1 MFSLGSLFQLALIQ
15 TRHVIAS
22 LQKIYPN
29 EKFEIREFMD
39 DTTIAIEC
47 KENAYQSPPSL
58 DTMTTM
64 GDRVLNISLPKI
76 GEKALFTKDLEDAL
90 HSGRVDFVVH
100 SLKDLP
106 TVLPAG
112 LAIGAILEREDPRDA
127 LVLRAEFAG
136 HTLQTLP
143 AGSVVG
149 TSSLRRGAQLAR
161 KYPQLVVQDI
171 RGNLNTRLAKLDADR
186 SKFAGIVLAQ
196 AGLERMGWSARI
208 NQTLDESDILYA
220 VGQGALAVECRSTD
234 GRILGMLQRLS
245 CVRTQC
251 RILTERSF
259 LKTLGGGCSA
269 PVAVVTDLRG
279 GHGGADGDQTDGEF
293 ELHITGAVWSLDGKT
308 EVQSKVKCALDLRA
322 PAKPKAVATPRAN
335 EDESSGDSDEIV
347 PTKRARLS
355 GSDGDVD
362 QPAAQP
368 KKPDSPTI
376 VDDTPAVPMPA
387 GSDMSALL
395 RIHGNL
401 LTKCPYAAAHQRNG
415 DADKCS
421 LNMSAIA
428 SSVGQDVMGQCPY
441 LNAEQKA
448 LVGVAMAETV
458 ASAGGQSG
466 ADVMGKCP
474 ISVED
479 RAKLVATSSQAAAT
493 ASSPAAS
500 GCPFAKSAE
509 RSTTADAPDSSA
521 VAVGVGC
528 PFLKQAQAPERVQ
541 TPLENETAVEVP
553 QNASQNAIIC
563 DEVNLFCG
571 LFRHECYAL
580 QWFERCQQLG
590 EQLAQTLIAD
600 GAMAVMEG
608 AQHEIRKGASSS

>member
-1 MFSLGSLFQLALIQ
+1 
-15 TRHVIAS
+15 
-22 LQKIYPN
+22 
-29 EKFEIREFMD
+29 
-39 DTTIAIEC
+39 
-47 KENAYQSPPSL
+47 
-58 DTMTTM
+58 M

-127 LVLRAEFAG
+127 LVLRKDFAG

-161 KYPQLVVQDI
+161 KYPHLVVQDI
-171 RGNLNTRLAKLDADR
+171 RGNLNTRLAKLDAER

-196 AGLERMGWSARI
+196 AGLERMGWEARVS
-208 NQTLDESDILYA
+208 QTLESADILYA

-234 GRILGMLQRLS
+234 RRILSMLQRLS
-245 CVRTQC
+245 CLRTQC

-269 PVAVVTDLRG
+269 PVAVITDLKSS
-279 GHGGADGDQTDGEF
+279 GAKETTPGDGNGETEEF

-308 EVQSKVKCALDLRA
+308 EVQSKLKCALDLRTKETSTSDA
-322 PAKPKAVATPRAN
+322 DRSN
-335 EDESSGDSDEIV
+335 SDENSADSDDIV

-355 GSDGDVD
+355 PERGDGQAV
-362 QPAAQP
+362 
-368 KKPDSPTI
+368 KKPASPTI
-376 VDDTPAVPMPA
+376 VDDTPAVAMPA
-387 GSDMSALL
+387 GADMSALL

-401 LTKCPYAAAHQRNG
+401 LAKCPYAAVHQRNG

-421 LNMSAIA
+421 LNI

-441 LNAEQKA
+441 LNSEQKA

-458 ASAGGQSG
+458 ASAVVAGG
-466 ADVMGKCP
+466 ADVMGRCP

-479 RAKLVATSSQAAAT
+479 RAKLVAKSAASPQAAIS
-493 ASSPAAS
+493 ASGTVAS
-500 GCPFAKSAE
+500 GCPFAKGGVQPATKE
-509 RSTTADAPDSSA
+509 CENTTVAATVDAPVA
-521 VAVGVGC
+521 AVGAGC
-528 PFLKQAQAPERVQ
+528 PFLKQAQATERVEK
-541 TPLENETAVEVP
+541 PLQNETAVVATST
-553 QNASQNAIIC
+553 QAA
-563 DEVNLFCG
+563 DDVALFCG
-571 LFRHECYAL
+571 LFRHDCYAL
-580 QWFERCQQLG
+580 EWFERCQQLG
-590 EQLAQTLIAD
+590 EQLAHALIAD
-600 GAMAVMEG
+600 GALKVMEC
-608 AQHEIRKGASSS
+608 AQQEIRSGATSS